1 MAIKIDTFTELS
13 DTNLNAHTSD
23 SGGGWSGDEVSNL
36 RIIASTDTLKNNFS
50 PSYSLQK
57 AFCGET
63 ILSPE
68 YAVEITGKTG
78 VNTGFTSAFFIY
90 IKYVDSSTYY
100 VLDVRWSGTWI
111 LYKGTT
117 FLLSGDI
124 SSFSTST
131 WYNIRLQVVNGYV
144 EVCVNNVKAHVTP
157 IVCTIS
163 EVGQAGIGI
172 EGSVP
177 EITSFSSYYTPVD
190 YSVSINFSG
199 STYTEITGDCIRTS
213 INRDIATY
221 EDGLSMGRCELIIDN
236 HERKYSPLNSI
247 GPYYGNLNPNKP
259 LKIGSIYTS
268 SLGAVTSYSIFTG
281 FLDTFTID
289 PKLGN
294 QTVHIQ
300 ASDLIKNMNLQTV
313 NMPLKTNINVGS
325 LFTEVLSYSLVPEAN
340 RHVHGFNDIIA
351 FAWLRDR
358 EPTGII
364 NDLLTYG
371 NYGAYVAGDGVLHI
385 HDRHFNMEGTV
396 VASYNEFFDLSYSR
410 DESDMGNIIRVT
422 GHPRVRSTIV
432 NTIGFISDIIT
443 IPANNGKNSFWLE
456 YIDPDTL
463 DSPTP
468 ATSVSAPSV
477 SSGTLVANSL
487 PTSLGVDLS
496 SYITVNAA
504 FFADTS
510 INSLINTNNS
520 LMAYLLKY
528 DVKGYSIQEKP
539 PISHV
544 IEVSS
549 SQTAYGKRD
558 YTIESDFISTLQY
571 TQDYTTFLMYEHI
584 DPTDNIS
591 ITMKNVWPDILQRE
605 LGDVVHIVESNT
617 AIAKDVL
624 IKGLSH
630 EISFER
636 GLEHVTT
643 YITKIWGDPEWLV
656 LGHATKGQ
664 LDYRKVG
671 F

>member
-1 MAIKIDTFTELS
+1 MAIKIDTFTESS
-13 DTNLNAHTSD
+13 DTNLDVHTSD
-23 SGGGWSGDEVSNL
+23 SGGGWSGDEASNL
-36 RIIASTDTLKNNFS
+36 KIIASSDTLKNNLS
-50 PSYSLQK
+50 PSYALQK

-68 YAVEITGKTG
+68 YAIEITGKTG

-90 IKYVDSSTYY
+90 IKYINSSTYY
-100 VLDVRWSGTWI
+100 ALDIRWSGTWI

-131 WYNIRLQVVNGYV
+131 WYNIRLQIVNGYV
-144 EVCVNNVKAHVTP
+144 EVCINNVKVNVTP
-157 IVCTIS
+157 IICTIS
-163 EVGQAGIGI
+163 EIGQAGIGI

-177 EITSFSSYYTPVD
+177 EITSFNSYYTPVD
-190 YSVSINFSG
+190 YSVSLNFSG
-199 STYTEITGDCIRTS
+199 SFYTEITNDCLRTS

-221 EDGLSMGRCELIIDN
+221 EDGLSVGRCELLLDN
-236 HERKYSPLNSI
+236 ATRKYSPLNTS

-259 LKIGSIYTS
+259 IKVSAIHTS
-268 SLGAVTSYSIFTG
+268 SLGVVSSYSLFTG
-281 FLDTFTID
+281 FLDTYTID

-313 NMPLKTNINVGS
+313 NMPLKTNIPVGS

-340 RHVHGFNDIIA
+340 KHVHGFNDTIA

-371 NYGAYVAGDGVLHI
+371 NYGAYVAGDGVLHV
-385 HDRHFNMEGTV
+385 HDRHFNMEGTI
-396 VASYNEFFDLSYSR
+396 VASYNEFFDLAYSR
-410 DESDMGNIIRVT
+410 DESDMGNIVRVT
-422 GHPRVRSTIV
+422 GHPRVQSTTI

-443 IPANNGKNSFWLE
+443 IPASNGTNSFWLE

-463 DSPTP
+463 DTRTP

-477 SSGTLVANSL
+477 SSGTLTANSQ
-487 PTSLGVDLS
+487 PTGLGTDLS
-496 SYITVNAA
+496 SYITVNAE

-510 INSLINTNNS
+510 INSLINTHPT
-520 LMAYLLKY
+520 LTAYLLKY
-528 DVKGYSIQEKP
+528 TLKGYSIQEKP
-539 PISHV
+539 SISHV
-544 IEVSS
+544 IEVAS

-571 TQDYTTFLMYEHI
+571 TKDYTTFLMYEHI

-591 ITMKNVWPDILQRE
+591 ITMKNHWPDILQRE
-605 LGDVVHIVESNT
+605 LSDVIHIVESNT

-624 IKGLSH
+624 IKSLSH

-636 GLEHVTT
+636 GLEHVVSYT
-643 YITKIWGDPEWLV
+643 TKIWGDPVWLV
-656 LGHATKGQ
+656 LSHTTKGQ